1 MNERTDEHDRLIE
14 AAMRAAL
21 KALESAS
28 GDANTAGALWQQLAV
43 EMFVDQ
49 LRTLDAAEAGA
60 FAAMANMRL
69 ARDHVA
75 WRVKHPTE

>member
-1 MNERTDEHDRLIE
+1 MSERTDEHDRLIE
-14 AAMRAAL
+14 AAMGAAL
-21 KALESAS
+21 RALEGAT
-28 GDANTAGALWQQLAV
+28 GDADMAGALWQQLAV

-75 WRVKHPTE
+75 WRIKHSTE